1 MGAVNRPKI
10 QMGLLSAEDT
20 HHGSLSRLPGLR
32 IGARR
37 AFSLSLV
44 GRQWHVAA
52 DSPLTVTGSLG
63 ICTRFPFT
71 PTARLGTEG
80 LIFVYALS
88 YQPIRV
94 YVNGRR
100 KNSRLR
106 KPQREKRNVL
116 GEEISEGAL
125 LFHGGHHVPHLGETP
140 ARITP
145 HSLPAVK

>member
-32 IGARR
+32 IGTRR
-37 AFSLSLV
+37 AFSPGFPLA
-44 GRQWHVAA
+44 GQWHSAA

-80 LIFVYALS
+80 ADFCVHSILSADSSLCQWKKKKFPAEEALS
-88 YQPIRV
+88 
-94 YVNGRR
+94 
-100 KNSRLR
+100 
-106 KPQREKRNVL
+106 REK
-116 GEEISEGAL
+116 GT
-125 LFHGGHHVPHLGETP
+125 F
-140 ARITP
+140 
-145 HSLPAVK
+145 